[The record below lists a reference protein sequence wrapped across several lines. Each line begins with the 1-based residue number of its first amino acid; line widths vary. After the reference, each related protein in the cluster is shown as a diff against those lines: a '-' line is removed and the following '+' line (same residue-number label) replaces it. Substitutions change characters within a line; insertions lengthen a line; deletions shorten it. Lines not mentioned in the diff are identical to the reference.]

1 MLQRAGGARGA
12 GQPSVAAG
20 QSPGQEGDGACE
32 MQQFGNLLLLLG
44 LPRRAAATP
53 ALRTLP
59 HWAPSA
65 AACCLQDLSVIDGDW
80 QRLPEELLRLPL
92 TRLHLRYADFAD
104 AEGELRLHVQC
115 GLMWPCYARVCA
127 CGFACCAAAG
137 GRCVHYTICQLP
149 NCRRASVCM
158 RCVCVCVPVQGAGC
172 PRMLARWRA
181 PFETSRYPDARSR
194 APKEGQYQASSQTSG
209 SAATCCHL
217 TA

>member
-12 GQPSVAAG
+12 AQPSVAAG
-20 QSPGQEGDGACE
+20 QSPGPEGEGSCE
-32 MQQFGNLLLLLG
+32 EQSLETCCCCWVCLG
-44 LPRRAAATP
+44 AAATP

-59 HWAPSA
+59 HWGPSA

-115 GLMWPCYARVCA
+115 ASCGHSMGACMHAGLHAALLLEADVCTARFANCQTADAPACA
-127 CGFACCAAAG
+127 SG
-137 GRCVHYTICQLP
+137 
-149 NCRRASVCM
+149 
-158 RCVCVCVPVQGAGC
+158 VCVPVQGAGC
-172 PRMLARWRA
+172 PRMLAGWRA
-181 PFETSRYPDARSR
+181 PFETSRCPAARSR
-194 APKEGQYQASSQTSG
+194 APREGQYQASSQTSG

-217 TA
+217 PA